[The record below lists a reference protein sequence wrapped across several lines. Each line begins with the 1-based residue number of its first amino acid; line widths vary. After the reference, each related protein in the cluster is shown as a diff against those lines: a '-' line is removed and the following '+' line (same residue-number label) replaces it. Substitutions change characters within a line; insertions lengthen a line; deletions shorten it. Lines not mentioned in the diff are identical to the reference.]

1 MTRRLSPFYAAAC
14 EENEEVMG
22 MGHIGRRAAWG
33 LLAAALAAPPASWG
47 TPGEGPAAE
56 PAPRSDRS
64 HCPVEILVEDPS
76 GARVPDA
83 WVQVRGPVDR
93 RGRTDAEG
101 RFCADTDRGG
111 DYTIVVE
118 KTGFEK
124 AATGFRHTGGEARQT
139 VALQPAAVR
148 QAIEVVATPELAAE
162 AVERIAGGVLETPR
176 SLTVIDATQL
186 QDRNF
191 RNVHDLL
198 AFVPG
203 MGPNSLRTGGYH
215 FYARGFRMGAD
226 DVRVDGA
233 TGGAMGGGYSIST
246 FGVEQVVALKGPAG
260 LLYGPAGS
268 PGGFINLVT
277 KKPQPA
283 RSTQLDFRG
292 GAFPGQGLGLG
303 ERLSGMFDL
312 DSTGAVT
319 GDGRLQYRALF
330 TAENQR
336 YFTRDVLDRSRY
348 ARGSLLYRL
357 DRYGLFTV
365 MPLFQYGSMIRPAGG
380 GLVISP
386 STSLATN
393 DGLTGPIVT
402 WDLSPHSVN
411 HSAGQQRYF
420 MSQAGFDFRAVPSVN
435 WTANFNYRW
444 MRNDRHI
451 NQWTPQVSTAQ
462 QIALLA
468 WENEVLRQQSKSDN
482 RNRHHVFDFNTSYEN
497 RGSWWRNLTQVGAFT
512 RVAGVAA
519 TSAQGAIP
527 GAGWPVQIYTGRQR
541 LGAPGDVYPQVVFG
555 AFTNTTTWNGFWQNR
570 TWLLDGRLVFTLGLG
585 YGQVHPGGQPV
596 RKGDVIPNYSALYR
610 LLPNV
615 AVYYSYSRSF
625 NPVDPTLEDFQGRRN
640 TFDPVRGHNH
650 EAGVKFDLPSRR
662 STATVSYF
670 DTGVDNALV
679 QSGINDFNVNGVR
692 YYMAAG
698 TRRATGVESSLE
710 TRLLHDLFLE
720 AGAAWIE
727 AWYGGTGPATAAATM
742 AIPGSRAEKTPRWS
756 WNSRLLYERTE
767 GRLAGWSASL
777 ALLYQGG
784 RFGSNGAR
792 TNAAPDPLWLPA
804 YTRLD
809 AWLAYRLNRH
819 WDWSLVVENLTDRR
833 IWLNATTGAA
843 MEQAPP
849 RTATVRVSY
858 RF

>member
-1 MTRRLSPFYAAAC
+1 
-14 EENEEVMG
+14 MG
-22 MGHIGRRAAWG
+22 DIGGTMGRG
-33 LLAAALAAPPASWG
+33 LLAAALLALYAAGAGPGELAEPSPDPAAAPG
-47 TPGEGPAAE
+47 
-56 PAPRSDRS
+56 
-64 HCPVEILVEDPS
+64 HCPVEIVVQDPS

-83 WVQVRGPVDR
+83 WVQVKGPVDR
-93 RGRTDAEG
+93 SGRTDGEG
-101 RFCADTDRGG
+101 RFCADTDRNGA
-111 DYTIVVE
+111 YRLVVE

-124 AATGFRHTGGEARQT
+124 AAAGFQHAGQAGRQT
-139 VALQPAAVR
+139 IELKPAAVR
-148 QAIEVVATPELAAE
+148 QAIEVVATPEFAAE
-162 AVERIAGGVLETPR
+162 AVERIAGGPLETPR
-176 SLTVIDATQL
+176 SLTVIDANEL
-186 QDRNF
+186 REKNL

-198 AFVPG
+198 ASIPG

-233 TGGAMGGGYSIST
+233 TGAALGGGFSVST

-277 KKPQPA
+277 KKPQPT

-292 GAFPGQGLGLG
+292 GAIPGQGLGFG
-303 ERLSGMFDL
+303 DRLSGIFDL

-319 GDGRLQYRALF
+319 QDARLQYRALF

-336 YFTRDVLDRSRY
+336 YFTQNVLDRNRY

-357 DRYGLFTV
+357 DRNGLFSV
-365 MPLFQYGSMIRPAGG
+365 MPLFQYGSMLRPAGG

-386 STSLATN
+386 STSLSTN
-393 DGLTGPIVT
+393 DGLTGPIHT
-402 WDLSPHSVN
+402 GDLSPHSVN
-411 HSAGQQRYF
+411 HSAGEHRYYT
-420 MSQAGFDFRAVPSVN
+420 SQAGFDFRAVPSVN

-451 NQWTPQVSTAQ
+451 NQWTPTAGTAQ
-462 QIALLA
+462 QIALLVQQ
-468 WENEVLRQQSKSDN
+468 NEVLRQQSRSDN
-482 RNRHHVFDFNTSYEN
+482 VNRHHVADFNTSYER
-497 RGSWWRNLTQVGAFT
+497 RGNGWRNLSQIGAFT
-512 RVAGVAA
+512 RVVGLASTSPAGAPPAA
-519 TSAQGAIP
+519 A
-527 GAGWPVQIYTGRQR
+527 WPIQIYTGVQR
-541 LGAPGDVYPQVVFG
+541 LGAPADVYPRTFFG
-555 AFTNTTTWNGFWQNR
+555 PFTNTTTWNSFWQNR
-570 TWLLDGRLVFTLGLG
+570 AWLFDDRLVFTIGLG

-596 RKGDVIPNYSALYR
+596 HKGEVIPNYSALYR
-610 LLPNV
+610 LRRHA

-640 TFDPVRGHNH
+640 TFDPVRGYSH
-650 EAGVKFDLPSRR
+650 EAGVKLDLPSRR
-662 STATVSYF
+662 ATATVSYF
-670 DTGVDNALV
+670 DTGIDNALV

-692 YYMAAG
+692 YYQVAG
-698 TRRATGVESSLE
+698 TRRGRGVESNVE
-710 TRLLHDLFLE
+710 TRLFHDLFVQ

-727 AWYGGTGPATAAATM
+727 AWYTGAGPASAAATL

-777 ALLYQGG
+777 ALLNQGK

-792 TNAAPDPLWLPA
+792 TFSAPDPLLLPA

-809 AWLAYRLNRH
+809 ASLAYRLNRH
-819 WDWSLVVENLTDRR
+819 WDWALAVENLTDRR
-833 IWLNATTGAA
+833 IWINATTGAA

-849 RTATVRVSY
+849 RTATLRLSL